1 MNHLV
6 RLSWHCSNS
15 GKLGSKQKPTDLKFV
30 NHSITGK
37 VVIVTPRL
45 IVTKTSPTPTEET
58 VDGKMP
64 LPITHET
71 NSDQTGLK
79 VAFSQCGNLWFFPII
94 WDINFDST
102 SVIFNSIH
110 SKCA

>member
-1 MNHLV
+1 MTSLLGNPV
-6 RLSWHCSNS
+6 PPTSTTFEIWIIWSETSWHCSNS
-15 GKLGSKQKPTDLKFV
+15 GKLESKQKPTDLKFV

-58 VDGKMP
+58 ADGKMP
-64 LPITHET
+64 LPITNET

-79 VAFSQCGNLWFFPII
+79 VDSSQCR
-94 WDINFDST
+94 
-102 SVIFNSIH
+102 NSEF
-110 SKCA
+110 

>member
-79 VAFSQCGNLWFFPII
+79 VALQCRNQRCPVLNQCLWF
-94 WDINFDST
+94 
-102 SVIFNSIH
+102 SVSEFHLGKLQS
-110 SKCA
+110 